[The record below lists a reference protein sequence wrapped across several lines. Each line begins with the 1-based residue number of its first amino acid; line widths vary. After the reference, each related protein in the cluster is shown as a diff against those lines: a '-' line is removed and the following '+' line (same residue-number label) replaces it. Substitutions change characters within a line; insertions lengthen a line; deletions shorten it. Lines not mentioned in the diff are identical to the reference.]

1 MSEEFASNA
10 VDSKEYLRLKA
21 ENHRLKQELRDAR
34 RGSPPETIIGMRD
47 IVLVISPSAEITYAN
62 GQAESHFGVSRQRLI
77 GMPLIAL
84 SSSDLQGS
92 ALSRLVEDSLSVK
105 SPVSIEITLDG
116 AAPQDIRTFL
126 ATATPTPGG
135 TQLLIS
141 DRTQVRRMKDAL
153 ARYISPQVLEAVLK
167 SGVDP
172 YQARKYELT
181 VLFAD
186 LRGFTMLSSQKPAEE
201 VKKLIDE
208 YLTVQIETVLQE
220 GATLDKIVGDEV
232 MALFGAPLPAGQH
245 SLWAINTALKMR
257 EGHRRL
263 MKLWTARG
271 LKACPLGIGINSGE
285 MVVGHIGSK
294 QQMNYTVLGHN
305 VNLGARLCSAAEGG
319 EILISERC
327 FQLAREDLER
337 EPEAIWRPVKFV
349 RGKVLNAKG
358 IAQPIQTVSVIEA

>member
-1 MSEEFASNA
+1 
-10 VDSKEYLRLKA
+10 
-21 ENHRLKQELRDAR
+21 
-34 RGSPPETIIGMRD
+34 
-47 IVLVISPSAEITYAN
+47 
-62 GQAESHFGVSRQRLI
+62 RLI
-77 GMPLIAL
+77 GMQLAEL
-84 SSSDLQGS
+84 SSADLKGDTL
-92 ALSRLVEDSLSVK
+92 ARVMEDSLNVK
-105 SPVSIEITLDG
+105 SPVSVEITTGG
-116 AAPQDIRTFL
+116 AAPQEVRSYL

-135 TQLLIS
+135 TQLLVS

-153 ARYISPQVLEAVLK
+153 ARYISPQVFEAVLK

-186 LRGFTMLSSQKPAEE
+186 LRGFTSLSSQRPAEE

-208 YLTVQIETVLQE
+208 YLTVQIEIVLQE

-232 MALFGAPLPAGQH
+232 MALFGAPLPAAQH

-263 MKLWTARG
+263 MKLWTGRG
-271 LKACPLGIGINSGE
+271 LRACPLGIGINSGE
-285 MVVGHIGSK
+285 LVVGHIGSK
-294 QQMNYTVLGHN
+294 QLMNDTVLGHN

-358 IAQPIQTVSVIEA
+358 IAQPVQTVSV